1 MIDLIFLVPE
11 TYTKALLERKARRLR
26 KETGNDKFH
35 SQSEIDKPTMYQLYR
50 VSLLRHCLLFHH
62 ANYRPWRMFLEPIV
76 LLFSIYVA
84 LLYGI
89 LYLLFVAFPIIFEG
103 TITPRNRWDCR
114 AKRLGCRRKW
124 SRFPRYRSG
133 KPHRRLHDTYSQQE
147 LPLPDGKTR
156 RRQTHLARSSS
167 PSHFHWGILNANKP
181 FLVLTRQVLPNNR
194 FAWTSFPTLHWIGF
208 ILAGVPFGLA
218 QILLFLSI
226 MNYLADCYLQYAASA
241 LAANSLLRSVL
252 GATFPLWSP

>member
-1 MIDLIFLVPE
+1 MSVFAAAPFLGPVLGPIIGGFLSQYGYIANFGFLTLVTWRWTFWLSFIFASVVMIDLIFLVPE

-103 TITPRNRWDCR
+103 TITPRNR
-114 AKRLGCRRKW
+114 
-124 SRFPRYRSG
+124 
-133 KPHRRLHDTYSQQE
+133 
-147 LPLPDGKTR
+147 
-156 RRQTHLARSSS
+156 
-167 PSHFHWGILNANKP
+167 
-181 FLVLTRQVLPNNR
+181 
-194 FAWTSFPTLHWIGF
+194 
-208 ILAGVPFGLA
+208 
-218 QILLFLSI
+218 
-226 MNYLADCYLQYAASA
+226 
-241 LAANSLLRSVL
+241 
-252 GATFPLWSP
+252 